1 MPNADHAKHPIAQH
15 TRDRP
20 PPNTPHQP
28 PSRHPFPYGRVEDSD
43 AAGMLQPTK
52 APDPRPEPCFV
63 PVVSRP
69 GHGCAV
75 RLPCVDPTPAIASRP
90 PTALPQPVG
99 WHVSIPNALTT
110 ARLFLAVGLIIQLS
124 LWRYPKL
131 AQDVAPPTGA
141 MLLACL
147 LFALGALT
155 DLLDGMLAR
164 RWGIVSKYGRIMD
177 PFADKILVVGAFAM
191 LAGPAFDVT
200 LPNGQPFQISGVM
213 PWMAIVILSRE
224 LLVTL
229 IRAVLESRG
238 IDFSASL
245 SGKVKMAA
253 QCACVLTIFLTL
265 AFFPATPGTPSR
277 AVIDT
282 MVWTAVIFTAASIVP
297 YALRAMQATAAGR

>member
-1 MPNADHAKHPIAQH
+1 
-15 TRDRP
+15 
-20 PPNTPHQP
+20 
-28 PSRHPFPYGRVEDSD
+28 
-43 AAGMLQPTK
+43 MLQPTK
-52 APDPRPEPCFV
+52 AADPRPDPCFV
-63 PVVSRP
+63 PHVSRP
-69 GHGCAV
+69 GHACAV
-75 RLPCVDPTPAIASRP
+75 RLNCVDPTPAIATRP

-99 WHVSIPNALTT
+99 WHVAIPNALTT

-131 AQDVAPPTGA
+131 AQDVAPPTTA
-141 MLLACL
+141 MLLAFL
-147 LFALGALT
+147 LFGLGALT

-200 LPNGQPFQISGVM
+200 LPSSTPFQISGVL

-245 SGKVKMAA
+245 SGKAKMAA
-253 QCACVLTIFLTL
+253 QCACILTIFLIL
-265 AFFPATPGTPSR
+265 AFFPATPDTLWR
-277 AVIDT
+277 TVIDV
-282 MVWTAVIFTAASIVP
+282 MVWTAVLVTAASIVP
-297 YALRAMQATAAGR
+297 YALRAMQATATGR